1 MRKSANKNCHIFYLF
16 LRIQNCTTIKEIF
29 KKNLKTNCQMEIFSH
44 NNGNIKDFR
53 QFSFITVETT
63 LIKIYGPKK
72 PLIIF
77 VWVIPL

>member
-1 MRKSANKNCHIFYLF
+1 MLKFTMTGRDTVNTVIVCIMPLGKY
-16 LRIQNCTTIKEIF
+16 TIL
-29 KKNLKTNCQMEIFSH
+29 KKCQIENFSH

-77 VWVIPL
+77 EWVIPL